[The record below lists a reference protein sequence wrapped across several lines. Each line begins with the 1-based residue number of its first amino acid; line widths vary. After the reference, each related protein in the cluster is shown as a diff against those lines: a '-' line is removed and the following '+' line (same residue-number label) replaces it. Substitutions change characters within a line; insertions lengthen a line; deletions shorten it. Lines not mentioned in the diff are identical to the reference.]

1 MAVKPQTPKPP
12 SKPSFR
18 GAFTGPGSRKADS
31 MASGLSSRIKTIL
44 DRYMDFL
51 VRQKIIEVKGALR
64 KNDPTA
70 RFERELANLLT
81 IYGSR
86 VLDGE
91 MKRSLGP
98 SWQGVKPSYFE
109 QLFAEKTV
117 LVQGLM
123 SDIELE
129 FQRNMGNLIGQWM
142 TNEPGLTVTE
152 LSERI
157 RTSAYLDGADVP
169 GKKVPARAM
178 LEPLKFGHPLTRKL
192 WSRAALV
199 ARTEIGMARTAARY
213 DAIEATGGEYVMWTA
228 GPDYKND
235 RGHQDLD
242 GTIIRVG
249 DRFEF
254 TEPARM
260 GGKTFRPRY
269 PKDWSNLPIRHIA
282 NCRCDIVAAP
292 ASEVLRLQREGKL
305 K

>member
-1 MAVKPQTPKPP
+1 MAIKPKTPQPP
-12 SKPSFR
+12 RKPSFR
-18 GAFTGPGSRKADS
+18 GAFNGPGSRKADS

-44 DRYMDFL
+44 NRYLDFL
-51 VRQKIIEVKGALR
+51 VRQKLLEVKGALR

-98 SWQGVKPSYFE
+98 SWQGIKPSYFE
-109 QLFAEKTV
+109 QLFEQKTV

-129 FQRNMGNLIGQWM
+129 FQRNMGQLIGQWM
-142 TNEPGLTVTE
+142 ANEPSLTVTE

-157 RTSAYLDGADVP
+157 RTSAYLDGADIP

-178 LEPLKFGHPLTRKL
+178 LEPLKFGHPLARQL

-199 ARTEIGMARTAARY
+199 ARTEIGIARTSARF
-213 DAIEATGGEYVMWTA
+213 DAIEATGGEYVMWSA

-242 GTIIRVG
+242 GTIVRVG
-249 DRFEF
+249 DPFILK
-254 TEPARM
+254 EPARM
-260 GGKTFRPRY
+260 GGKTFRPKY
-269 PKDWSNLPIRHIA
+269 PKDFSVLPIRHIA
-282 NCRCDIVAAP
+282 NCRCEIVAAP
-292 ASEVLRLQREGKL
+292 ASEVLRLKRQGKL